1 MRCSAQAPQILRI
14 GLQPVAILA
23 PKFLA
28 DTFHEP
34 RFAAGRTTDKRNELI
49 VHEQLSRTEPL
60 APAFIDMTTDRIGKF
75 SFKLN
80 GHAATDDVVI
90 QYEPRI
96 EGRTQY
102 DLACRGMRVQRFT
115 VLCLE
120 Q

>member
-1 MRCSAQAPQILRI
+1 
-14 GLQPVAILA
+14 
-23 PKFLA
+23 
-28 DTFHEP
+28 
-34 RFAAGRTTDKRNELI
+34 
-49 VHEQLSRTEPL
+49 
-60 APAFIDMTTDRIGKF
+60 MTTDRIGKF

-102 DLACRGMRVQRFT
+102 DLACGGMRVQRFT